1 MEPKRLNIGTHE
13 ARLQPVSAA
22 DIEALTPLVRR
33 VDSLGARPGVM
44 AVLDAVPDAL
54 TALAQLSAIP
64 RDVLAAQH
72 LAALVTWAREYLAAW
87 IAEQLPY
94 VETELRPLVDQ
105 ISGELEVATRE
116 FVELSARIGA
126 TAPAAPQ
133 PAQPG

>member
-22 DIEALTPLVRR
+22 DIEALAPLVRR

-64 RDVLAAQH
+64 RDVLATQH
-72 LAALVTWAREYLAAW
+72 LAALIVWGREYLAAW

-94 VETELRPLVDQ
+94 VETDLRPLVEQ
-105 ISGELEVATRE
+105 ISGESEAIARLV
-116 FVELSARIGA
+116 VELWAEREKA
-126 TAPAAPQ
+126 
-133 PAQPG
+133 